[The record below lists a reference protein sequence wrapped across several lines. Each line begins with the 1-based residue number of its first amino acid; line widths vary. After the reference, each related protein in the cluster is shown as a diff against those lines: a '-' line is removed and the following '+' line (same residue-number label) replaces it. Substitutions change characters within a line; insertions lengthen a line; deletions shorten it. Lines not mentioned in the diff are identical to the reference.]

1 MTRNV
6 LIVAINLLIAAIIG
20 GNAAF
25 ALIGGC
31 DFGGRCTG
39 SSGPLTWAL
48 AIGLPLLVA
57 GAAAMLGYRWMQSR
71 RNADDGRISISIP
84 MRRSAEQA
92 DDAVD
97 TQADDVM
104 TARLARTTSAAHTAE
119 AALRVEETEAA
130 EPDAPAVEDVD
141 EAWQDGAD
149 TVDDVDMPVQSP
161 RWSLDKHIAD
171 ADDEP
176 MPAMPPA
183 DAFPAIAPFRPLA
196 FAAMDD
202 LGTPDEADSE
212 EGPIDW
218 LLDPDSLGDA
228 PQLRAGSGFPW
239 VVAGI
244 DHICVGMARLGH
256 ELAGTDYPS
265 EAFAWRQVVVN
276 LPRHRPLAID
286 DSTAFIGWL
295 NDLLDLTGP
304 AGLELIQ
311 DALHELAVEAASDG
325 TLAEHLPD
333 DLVATAP
340 RQEPRRMRFG

>member
-25 ALIGGC
+25 ALVNGC

-48 AIGLPLLVA
+48 AIGLPLLVI
-57 GAAAMLGYRWMQSR
+57 GAAAMLGFRWMQSR
-71 RNADDGRISISIP
+71 RNSGDNQIRITIPSRHSAGEADD
-84 MRRSAEQA
+84 EA
-92 DDAVD
+92 DAL
-97 TQADDVM
+97 ADNVM
-104 TARLARTTSAAHTAE
+104 SARLARTTHAAHIAE
-119 AALRVEETEAA
+119 AALRADELVDAP
-130 EPDAPAVEDVD
+130 PDAPPIEEVGEAQQIDPDPDV
-141 EAWQDGAD
+141 AD
-149 TVDDVDMPVQSP
+149 DMSVQS
-161 RWSLDKHIAD
+161 RQWSLDKPAED
-171 ADDEP
+171 VGDEP
-176 MPAMPPA
+176 TSAMPTA
-183 DAFPAIAPFRPLA
+183 DAFPPTLPSRPLA

-202 LGTPDEADSE
+202 LGTADEADGD

-218 LLDPDSLGDA
+218 LLDPNRLDA
-228 PQLRAGSGFPW
+228 APRLRAGSGFPW

-244 DHICVGMARLGH
+244 DHICLGIARFGH

-265 EAFAWRQVVVN
+265 EAFAWRQVVIN

-286 DSTAFIGWL
+286 DSAAFTGWM

-304 AGLELIQ
+304 AGLDLIQ

-325 TLAEHLPD
+325 ALAEQLPD
-333 DLVATAP
+333 QLVGASR
-340 RQEPRRMRFG
+340 RQEPRAARFG